1 MECCRLHRQRES
13 TNNFSSESLELT
25 LLANASH
32 MACLTLKGEGKENIG
47 EMLLDFDL
55 GNDFLGMTSK
65 AQAAIEKINN
75 LMVSD

>member
-1 MECCRLHRQRES
+1 MECCRLRRQREN
-13 TNNFSSESLELT
+13 TNDFSSESPELT

-32 MACLTLKGEGKENIG
+32 MVGLTKGEGKENIG
-47 EMLLDFDL
+47 EMLFDFGP

-65 AQAAIEKINN
+65 AQATIEKINN